1 MTITAPLDWLNKVC
15 DFSSFTGEC
24 KFPFELS
31 EGVPLS
37 IPTVVALLVVALVLF
52 FLFAVFR
59 LYQCQ
64 SHFQGNLKK
73 HIDLLKKEQVTAG
86 GLGRAALNRVGEFLR
101 QDPLCAHGWKEFT
114 ETIVSEG
121 QGGEERIYNTRQAR
135 EFFSEEELVEE
146 SMHPAFFRSVPG
158 VLTSLGLLGTFIAI
172 LLGLAV
178 IHIPEGAGTGQIT
191 GIGQFVNALSGKFLS
206 SVFALALAIVFTLM
220 ESRILHR
227 AYQTY
232 RKFCQSF
239 DAVFPRRTAEEVL
252 MAMNRELQGQRAAF
266 EHFNTDLS
274 NRFRDGIAEGLGP
287 ILQNVADGLESFS
300 GERDSNIE
308 ALLSRFTTEF
318 RNSMTQS
325 AGTEFTQIATTL
337 EQASELMGHANEQ
350 TETTRAS
357 FEALVGAMEQSRAAQ
372 EELSGKQATTMNEI
386 LERMASTISEVST
399 NSQSAVDS
407 TIREIMERASLES
420 REQAGALRE
429 TLEQYSESINQKVGA
444 LCSRVE
450 DAASKMASA
459 GASGSRDLEE
469 SIRKVTER
477 LEQTTSSFVE
487 QSGRSSERIVGELSM
502 VLEEHRSNVGSFSGA
517 REALERTLVVWNKST
532 EEMRLAVTPLRD
544 ASSQLETAASSLKG
558 VAAEV
563 REAQQRVGE
572 MLGRAKAELERL
584 ASMEA
589 TSQRVLGEYERVFE
603 TLQSGLAGTLTTIT
617 EKMET
622 LQAVSARGLT
632 SQLQEFDNH
641 LGTATQKLGAAIDE
655 LGEVLEGAAET
666 IANSAAPR

>member
-1 MTITAPLDWLNKVC
+1 MTITAPLVWLKSVC
-15 DFSSFTGEC
+15 DLGSLTGEC
-24 KFPFELS
+24 TFAFELS
-31 EGVPLS
+31 KGNPLI
-37 IPTVVALLVVALVLF
+37 IPTVVALLVVVLVLF
-52 FLFAVFR
+52 FLFSMFR

-64 SHFQGNLKK
+64 FRFQGNLKK
-73 HIDLLKKEQVTAG
+73 HIALLKKERTTAG
-86 GLGRAALNRVGEFLR
+86 GIGRAALNRVGEFLR
-101 QDPLCAHGWKEFT
+101 QDPLCEHGWREFS
-114 ETIVSEG
+114 ETIVSDG
-121 QGGEERIYNTRQAR
+121 QGDEERIYNTRQAE

-146 SMHPAFFRSVPG
+146 SMDPAFFRSVPG
-158 VLTSLGLLGTFIAI
+158 ILTSLGLLGTFIAI

-178 IHIPEGAGTGQIT
+178 IHIPGGAEAGQIS
-191 GIGQFVNALSGKFLS
+191 GIDRFVNALSGKFLS
-206 SVFALALAIVFTLM
+206 SVFALLLAIVFTLM
-220 ESRILHR
+220 ETRVLRR

-232 RKFCQSF
+232 RSFCQSF

-252 MAMNRELQGQRAAF
+252 MAMNIELQGQRAAF

-308 ALLSRFTTEF
+308 ALLSRFTAEF

-386 LERMASTISEVST
+386 LERMASTISKVST

-407 TIREIMERASLES
+407 TVREIMERASRES
-420 REQAGALRE
+420 REQASALRE
-429 TLEQYSESINQKVGA
+429 TLEEYSESINQQVGA
-444 LCSRVE
+444 LCTRVE
-450 DAASKMASA
+450 SAASKMAGA
-459 GASGSRDLEE
+459 GASGSRELEE

-487 QSGRSSERIVGELSM
+487 QSGRSGERIVGELSR
-502 VLEEHRSNVGSFSGA
+502 VLEEHRSNVISFSGA
-517 REALERTLVVWNKST
+517 REALEQTLVVWNKST
-532 EEMRLAVTPLRD
+532 EEMRLVVAPLRD
-544 ASSQLETAASSLKG
+544 VSSQLEFAATSLNDI
-558 VAAEV
+558 AAEV
-563 REAQQRVGE
+563 RQTQQRVGE
-572 MLGRAKAELERL
+572 IFAGAKAELERL
-584 ASMEA
+584 AGMEA
-589 TSQRVLGEYERVFE
+589 TSQRVLGEYQRVFE

-641 LGTATQKLGAAIDE
+641 LGTATQKLGAAVDE